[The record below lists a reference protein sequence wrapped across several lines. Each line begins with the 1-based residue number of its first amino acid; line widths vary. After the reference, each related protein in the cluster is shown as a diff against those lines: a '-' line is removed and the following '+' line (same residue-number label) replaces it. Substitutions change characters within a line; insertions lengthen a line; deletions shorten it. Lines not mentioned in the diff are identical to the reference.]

1 MWLILLAVF
10 FVGLVFVAGTKPD
23 LLESRLVR
31 FGAALLVVAV
41 GLLAFVPAL
50 ITGLLF
56 MFSVPIAVLLI
67 LVGTILRF
75 RKSDKAVHEDV
86 AALALAAKRTRRV
99 WPDDAP
105 LRQVDQV
112 AKHGL
117 RAGPALVSLLR
128 FESDEQLSDDTWSP
142 HLEQQVELALC
153 GIYGEPITASRTVY
167 DIHATPAENRR
178 VKPFWEARVRLAAD

>member
-67 LVGTILRF
+67 LVGTAF
-75 RKSDKAVHEDV
+75 PQE
-86 AALALAAKRTRRV
+86 
-99 WPDDAP
+99 
-105 LRQVDQV
+105 
-112 AKHGL
+112 
-117 RAGPALVSLLR
+117 
-128 FESDEQLSDDTWSP
+128 
-142 HLEQQVELALC
+142 
-153 GIYGEPITASRTVY
+153 
-167 DIHATPAENRR
+167 
-178 VKPFWEARVRLAAD
+178 